1 MRILITGHKG
11 FIGRHCFN
19 YLKEIYDVVGV
30 DKSEH
35 PYTNLIGEIS
45 GILEDIDIVIHFAAK
60 TFVDHSIKDPSCF
73 VKNNIIGSFNLLEEA
88 RRYPVK
94 KFIII
99 STDEVYGSINKGF
112 HKESSVLNPG
122 NPYSATKASVD
133 MMALSYLNT
142 YRIPVIILRPEN
154 NYGAFQHKQKAIPN
168 WINKALKDEYLI
180 VYGDGQHK
188 RMWLRVEDCCEAV
201 QCVIEK
207 GIIGEIYNVGGQQEE
222 SNINMAKRILKK
234 LKKPE
239 NLIRFVPD
247 EIVRPGHD
255 RRYGIDTSKIN
266 NLGWRAQKTLED
278 IDEVINWYKENPW
291 WFK

>member
-1 MRILITGHKG
+1 
-11 FIGRHCFN
+11 
-19 YLKEIYDVVGV
+19 
-30 DKSEH
+30 
-35 PYTNLIGEIS
+35 
-45 GILEDIDIVIHFAAK
+45 
-60 TFVDHSIKDPSCF
+60 
-73 VKNNIIGSFNLLEEA
+73 
-88 RRYPVK
+88 
-94 KFIII
+94 
-99 STDEVYGSINKGF
+99 
-112 HKESSVLNPG
+112 
-122 NPYSATKASVD
+122 
-133 MMALSYLNT
+133 
-142 YRIPVIILRPEN
+142 
-154 NYGAFQHKQKAIPN
+154 
-168 WINKALKDEYLI
+168 
-180 VYGDGQHK
+180 
-188 RMWLRVEDCCEAV
+188 MWLRVEDCCEAV